1 MSTGDILNERYCV
14 EKVIG
19 RGCQAAVLL
28 VTDKN
33 EKNEK

>member
-1 MSTGDILNERYCV
+1 MSRGDILNERYCV

-19 RGCQAAVLL
+19 RVSQAAVLM